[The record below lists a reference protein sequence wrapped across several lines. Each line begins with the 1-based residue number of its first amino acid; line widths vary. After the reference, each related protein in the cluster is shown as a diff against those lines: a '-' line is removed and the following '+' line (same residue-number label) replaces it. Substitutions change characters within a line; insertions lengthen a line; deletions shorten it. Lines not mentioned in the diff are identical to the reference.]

1 VDQVRSFSSI
11 EHNEDGFFQ
20 YFALDFDEASS
31 AFHGSDILTQAGVI
45 LRDNILAKVGVKFF
59 AAAIST
65 VQHNTARKVYKMS
78 RIEQIIQFYE
88 CCLQDLLLK
97 INIVTIVLKRIR

>member
-20 YFALDFDEASS
+20 YFALDFYEASS
-31 AFHGSDILTQAGVI
+31 AFHGSDILTQAGEV
-45 LRDNILAKVGVKFF
+45 LKDDILAKVGVKLF

-65 VQHNTARKVYKMS
+65 VQYSKKS
-78 RIEQIIQFYE
+78 I
-88 CCLQDLLLK
+88 
-97 INIVTIVLKRIR
+97 